1 VVLGSPVSPAGREVR
16 AVNEEI
22 QGWIEA
28 KVRELTPDG
37 E

>member
-1 VVLGSPVSPAGREVR
+1 VSPAGREVR